1 MIPVVVSVPH
11 NGTRTLVQH
20 LELGDNSPRGRWMHF
35 DYYLDEP
42 LIGSGR
48 YHLHIPLRHPM
59 DVAESWARR
68 GKNIEKLVSS
78 YQAMFRHLEDQQ
90 HTLHR
95 MEDIPCLA
103 GTEDSDRNEVPN
115 TWNIDKYQGRI
126 LLEVVSPHLEFFK
139 QHYGE

>member
-1 MIPVVVSVPH
+1 
-11 NGTRTLVQH
+11 
-20 LELGDNSPRGRWMHF
+20 
-35 DYYLDEP
+35 
-42 LIGSGR
+42 
-48 YHLHIPLRHPM
+48 M